1 METDNA
7 NVEVNVNVVVVVVV
21 VVVATNDDQDNSRGK
36 DMSFVQCDPFI
47 WSLVF
52 DKKNSDV
59 FQEFDFKIWFINRL
73 KHCCCNNEARKSG
86 S

>member
-7 NVEVNVNVVVVVVV
+7 NVEVNVNVVVVVV

-52 DKKNSDV
+52 DKKKFRRISR
-59 FQEFDFKIWFINRL
+59 IWLQNLI
-73 KHCCCNNEARKSG
+73 H
-86 S
+86 